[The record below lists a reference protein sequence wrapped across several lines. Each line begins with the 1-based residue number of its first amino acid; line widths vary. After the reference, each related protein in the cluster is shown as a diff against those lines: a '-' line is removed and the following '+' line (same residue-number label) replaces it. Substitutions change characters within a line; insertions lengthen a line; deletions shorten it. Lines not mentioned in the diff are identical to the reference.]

1 MSIWDVL
8 IAAAAL
14 AVGIIVTAV
23 RMRRRPDPAALPAA
37 GPRILFPFVGTQ
49 LSERAL
55 QAALRLARAEQA
67 VIVPS
72 YLATIPMQ
80 LDLDAPVG
88 NACEEAFSVFEA
100 IEARAAAIGVAID
113 GRIVRGRN
121 VRHALRELI
130 TEIPDARRIVVA
142 AATDASRDGFS
153 VDDVAWLLRNAPG
166 EVLVLRPAPA
176 PHAEPYPSTASMTSD
191 ALMTATTSLP
201 SRSPSSRPASV
212 VIEATN
218 RIPPASSVTTVVAGP
233 SVVPVTRAGI

>member
-8 IAAAAL
+8 IPGAAL
-14 AVGIIVTAV
+14 AVGIVVTAA
-23 RMRRRPDPAALPAA
+23 RMRRPSGAVERSAA
-37 GPRILFPFVGTQ
+37 GRKILFPFVGTE

-55 QAALRLARAEQA
+55 EAALRLARAEQA

-72 YLATIPMQ
+72 YLATVPLH

-100 IEARAAAIGVAID
+100 IETRAAAAGVAID

-130 TEIPDARRIVVA
+130 VELPQAGRIVVA
-142 AATDASRDGFS
+142 AATDSGGDGFS

-176 PHAEPYPSTASMTSD
+176 PASLAPGDAPPNAERGTDYGRSIS
-191 ALMTATTSLP
+191 P
-201 SRSPSSRPASV
+201 SRSAM
-212 VIEATN
+212 ATACARWRAPRR
-218 RIPPASSVTTVVAGP
+218 RIPLRS
-233 SVVPVTRAGI
+233 

>member
-166 EVLVLRPAPA
+166 EVLVLRPAPSPAPA

-191 ALMTATTSLP
+191 ALMTAVP
-201 SRSPSSRPASV
+201 RGASRQPA
-212 VIEATN
+212 
-218 RIPPASSVTTVVAGP
+218 PAA
-233 SVVPVTRAGI
+233 